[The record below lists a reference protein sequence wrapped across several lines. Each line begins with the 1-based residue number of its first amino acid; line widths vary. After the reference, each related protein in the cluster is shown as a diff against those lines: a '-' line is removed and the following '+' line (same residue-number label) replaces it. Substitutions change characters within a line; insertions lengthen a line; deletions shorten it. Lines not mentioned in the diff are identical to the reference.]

1 MSLAIGRLVSRAL
14 ADILESAHRPRDE
27 SAALIAHLAL
37 AKGHGRRAMKG
48 MTARGEA
55 AASEPRLH
63 EARLHLDRDA
73 ATGAR
78 VERATGNGHRD
89 VEQGHDDAAVRDV
102 PAIEVA
108 RLQLQRDRRA
118 PCLGREKLNAQ
129 IVDERNAGAERG
141 WCSHGGTIIFTAIRE
156 PLGRRAAGL
165 RLTWPHHKT
174 TETRGV
180 EAKPGVDARAGVDA
194 RPPRL

>member
-27 SAALIAHLAL
+27 SSGLIAHLAL
-37 AKGHGRRAMKG
+37 AKSHRRRAMKR

-55 AASEPRLH
+55 AAREPRLH

-78 VERATGNGHRD
+78 VERPTGNGHRD
-89 VEQGHDDAAVRDV
+89 VEQGHDDAAVRDI

-108 RLQLQRDRRA
+108 RMQLQRDRRA
-118 PCLGREKLNAQ
+118 PCSGREKLHAQ
-129 IVDERNAGAERG
+129 ILDERNVGAERV
-141 WCSHGGTIIFTAIRE
+141 WCSHGRTIISPAE
-156 PLGRRAAGL
+156 SE
-165 RLTWPHHKT
+165 K
-174 TETRGV
+174 
-180 EAKPGVDARAGVDA
+180 
-194 RPPRL
+194 